1 MNTIG
6 ENIKRLRREKK
17 LTQKQLGELCG
28 INEANIRKYE
38 SGKQIP
44 RLATIEKIAAGL
56 EVDVVDL
63 TDRYEIM
70 KLARSLYLSLDAESG
85 IKSMLKKRYGEVK
98 TKEVVSATSG
108 WAQTYTVVG
117 KDKDLFYLEPDG
129 VMKLTQELEQILPIF
144 VDLIKYDSEEELVQ
158 KMLAKLDS
166 KEIPEE
172 P

>member
-38 SGKQIP
+38 SWKQIP

-129 VMKLTQELEQILPIF
+129 VMKLTQALEQILPIF

>member
-129 VMKLTQELEQILPIF
+129 VMKLTQALEQILPIF

>member
-129 VMKLTQELEQILPIF
+129 VMKLTQALEQIHPIF

>member
-1 MNTIG
+1 
-6 ENIKRLRREKK
+6 
-17 LTQKQLGELCG
+17 
-28 INEANIRKYE
+28 
-38 SGKQIP
+38 
-44 RLATIEKIAAGL
+44 
-56 EVDVVDL
+56 
-63 TDRYEIM
+63 
-70 KLARSLYLSLDAESG
+70 
-85 IKSMLKKRYGEVK
+85 MLKKRYGEVK

-129 VMKLTQELEQILPIF
+129 VMKLTQALEQILPIF

>member
-56 EVDVVDL
+56 EVDVVDS

-129 VMKLTQELEQILPIF
+129 VMKLTQALEQILPIF